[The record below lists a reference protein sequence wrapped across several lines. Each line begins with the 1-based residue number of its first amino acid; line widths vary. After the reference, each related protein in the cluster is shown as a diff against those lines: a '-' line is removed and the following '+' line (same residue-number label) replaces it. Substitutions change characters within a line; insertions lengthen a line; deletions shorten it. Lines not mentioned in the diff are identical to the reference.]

1 MNQNIKLSEKQK
13 QRLQELK
20 ERNDEINPIVFAAIC
35 NHGKNLPLNL
45 ILEARF
51 NVLMKVAIETEA
63 EIAYYQD
70 KDGYEG
76 ALEIRKRRYDILR
89 GRLEEIKNTGNMLHA
104 YGELGRQI
112 EI

>member
-1 MNQNIKLSEKQK
+1 MKLSEKQEK
-13 QRLQELK
+13 RLQELK
-20 ERNDEINPIVFAAIC
+20 ERNDEINPIVFAAID

-45 ILEARF
+45 MLEARF
-51 NVLMKVAIETEA
+51 NVLMKLAIETEA
-63 EIAYYQD
+63 EIAYYRD
-70 KDGYEG
+70 KDGHES

-89 GRLEEIKNTGNMLHA
+89 GRLKEIKNIGDMLRG